1 MDSGLTEIDLSN
13 FTGRRPEYYSDVFVM
28 EALLQAGDL
37 FELATDLTTLPPDST
52 LNGRIARRG
61 ILAMAEA
68 LFAGNAYRDLRASPF
83 KTETIGS
90 YTYTLAE
97 GNVLAGIPTG
107 ISWFDVAVSRL
118 ASDNGQ
124 GVSSVSTSV
133 FDRPGDVA
141 LLDGRRILVGPADTE
156 LFSQGRKS
164 LESGAQPS

>member
-1 MDSGLTEIDLSN
+1 MDPGLTEVDLAQ
-13 FTGRRPEYYSDVFVM
+13 FTGKSPDHYSSSFVM
-28 EALLQAGDL
+28 EALQQAGDL
-37 FELATDLTTLPPDST
+37 FELATEVSTLPPENT

-68 LFAGNAYRDLRASPF
+68 LFEGNAYRDLRMSPF

-118 ASDNGQ
+118 AWDIGK
-124 GVSSVSTSV
+124 GVTSTSISA
-133 FDRPGDVA
+133 FDRPGDVVVV
-141 LLDGRRILVGPADTE
+141 DGRRVLVGPADTE
-156 LFSQGRKS
+156 RFYQGRS
-164 LESGAQPS
+164 QLDGGAQPS

>member
-1 MDSGLTEIDLSN
+1 MDPGLTEIDLST
-13 FTGRRPEYYSDVFVM
+13 FTGKSPEHYSSSFVM
-28 EALLQAGDL
+28 EALAQSGDL
-37 FELATDLTTLPPDST
+37 FELATNLTTLPPEGT

-68 LFAGNAYRDLRASPF
+68 LFEGNAYRDLRVSPF

-118 ASDNGQ
+118 ATDVGT
-124 GVSSVSTSV
+124 GVASTSISA
-133 FDRPGDVA
+133 FDRPGDIATVG
-141 LLDGRRILVGPADTE
+141 GRHILVGPADTDR
-156 LFSQGRKS
+156 FRQGWYQ
-164 LESGAQPS
+164 LEGGAQPS